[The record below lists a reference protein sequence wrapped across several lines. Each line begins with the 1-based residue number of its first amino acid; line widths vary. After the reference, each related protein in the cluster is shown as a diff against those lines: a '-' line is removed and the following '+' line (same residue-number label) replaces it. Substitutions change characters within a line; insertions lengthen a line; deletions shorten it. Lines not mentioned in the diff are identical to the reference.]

1 VAFPN
6 PLGVQCGDISEPGG
20 GGPGAHWQQ
29 WVDPRSCN
37 PWEQVYQTRP
47 TWAEHRAAWNLSLSN
62 AGLCC
67 EASRAWLIA
76 QERLDQN
83 FSEDCLGF
91 ISFLEG
97 LGSWSNTSSP
107 VHLIHL
113 MNMDPG
119 RWEQLKAGPLH
130 TKHLYMQAWRDAG
143 HGNRTR
149 FQMCRPDVVAW
160 LRTMF
165 KAFKD
170 ADKGKHPGRFD
181 FPEPNKAA
189 AADREDKLRGGQAR
203 KDARELLK
211 TEDQAV
217 TESTERKKRTAAAT
231 LEPGECVTAW
241 DGVVCAPEEA
251 LPEDAQPEEAP
262 APPAR
267 AGLSLAVVLG
277 IGGAVVAGPPGALGG
292 AALGAWLDRQGT
304 P

>member
-1 VAFPN
+1 MAFPN
-6 PLGVQCGDISEPGG
+6 PPGVQCGEISAP
-20 GGPGAHWQQ
+20 GGPGKNWQQ
-29 WVDPRSCN
+29 WVDPRSCD
-37 PWEQVYQTRP
+37 PWEQIYQTRP
-47 TWAEHRAAWNLSLSN
+47 TYPAHRAAWNLSLTD

-67 EASRAWLIA
+67 EASRAWLLS

-91 ISFLEG
+91 ILFLES
-97 LGSWSNTSSP
+97 LASWGPLSSP
-107 VHLIHL
+107 VHLISL
-113 MNMDPG
+113 LNMDAA
-119 RWEQLKAGPLH
+119 RSAEISTGPLPA
-130 TKHLYMQAWRDAG
+130 KQLYMQAWKDAG

-149 FQMCRPDVVAW
+149 FQMCRPDVVVW
-160 LRTMF
+160 LRGMF

-170 ADKGKHPGRFD
+170 ADRGAHPGRFD
-181 FPEPNKAA
+181 FPEPNRTAA
-189 AADREDKLRGGQAR
+189 SDR
-203 KDARELLK
+203 KDSLKGRQAMRAARELLK

-251 LPEDAQPEEAP
+251 PPEEAP
-262 APPAR
+262 PEEAPPEEPPTR
-267 AGLSLAVVLG
+267 AGLSLAVILG

-292 AALGAWLDRQGT
+292 AALGAFLDRQEA